1 MSVTLY
7 SKRYAGKS
15 VVTSLGTIQFDERG
29 KFTGG
34 DEFSELSTIFPV
46 KVEPQ
51 VSDVFTHSV
60 KQETSAPNT
69 EVSKAEPE
77 SDDENIFA
85 KLNEMTVSQMR
96 KFAKENDIDISG
108 LTKRDEILP
117 AISEAILQRG

>member
-1 MSVTLY
+1 MSVTLH

-29 KFTGG
+29 EFTGG
-34 DEFSELSTIFPV
+34 DEFSSLASIFPAS
-46 KVEPQ
+46 KKPLPPP
-51 VSDVFTHSV
+51 VSLGSSINEEHG
-60 KQETSAPNT
+60 AT
-69 EVSKAEPE
+69 EEE
-77 SDDENIFA
+77 EENIFA
-85 KLNEMTVSQMR
+85 KLNEMTVSQMK